1 MLRMLRMRLPIGR
14 VLGIRLWLHVSW
26 FPVLAVAIWVLT
38 TTFADA
44 FPELPG
50 AERLAMGLVT
60 AVAFFGSLTTHELS
74 HALMARRF
82 GIEVH
87 GITLFLFGGVAEIR
101 GEVPTPARE
110 FAVAVIGPA
119 TSIALASLAGLGFV
133 AANAHEWTG
142 AEGVFFSLAAA
153 NLGVALF
160 NLVPGLPLDGG
171 RLLRA
176 AVWRLT
182 GSFTSGTRVAAVGGK
197 LLAVAVAAGG
207 AFLLLRRDLLGLW
220 YGGIGAFLWLL
231 AGRAA
236 RSIPPAPRPG
246 VAWTREGEAAEPRP

>member
-1 MLRMLRMRLPIGR
+1 MLRMRLPIGR
-14 VLGIRLWLHVSW
+14 VAGIRLWLHVSW
-26 FPVLAVAIWVLT
+26 FPVFAVAIWALT

-44 FPELPG
+44 FPALPG
-50 AERLAMGLVT
+50 AERLAMGLLT
-60 AVAFFGSLTTHELS
+60 AVAFFASLTTHELS

-82 GIEVH
+82 GIEVR

-119 TSIALASLAGLGFV
+119 TSLALASLAGLGSV
-133 AANAHEWTG
+133 AASSHGWAG

-182 GSFTSGTRVAAVGGK
+182 GSFASGTRAASVGGRV
-197 LLAVAVAAGG
+197 LAVAVAAGG

-220 YGGIGAFLWLL
+220 YGGIGSFLWVL
-231 AGRAA
+231 AGRAGRA
-236 RSIPPAPRPG
+236 VPPAPRPG
-246 VAWTREGEAAEPRP
+246 VAWAREGEAAEPRP